1 MIETLSNKEARLRM
15 NDYGKKS
22 IPYLFVIDFDMEKPI
37 VVRLDQIDPYLLKF
51 SFHGITRNTIS
62 GSGSKDAFKTAP
74 VDFSEYQKAY
84 DLVQQNIQAGNTYL
98 TNLTFPT
105 SVTMPWTLP
114 EIYHMANARYK
125 LWIKDKFVVFSP
137 EPFVK
142 IANGQISTFPM
153 KGTIDASI
161 PGAREILAADLKEK
175 AEHATIVDL
184 LRNDLNLVSER
195 VGVERYRYFEKV
207 HTGAGDLYQTSSH
220 IRGFLPSDYQQQLGD
235 ILFELL
241 PAGSVTGAPKK
252 KTVEIIKAA
261 EPYDRGYY
269 TGIFGIFDGRK
280 LESAVSIR
288 FIEQQGNRL
297 VYKSGGGITSFS
309 NMEAEYRE
317 LLDKVYLPVANTIG
331 YEQRVV
337 AIGNH

>member
-1 MIETLSNKEARLRM
+1 L
-15 NDYGKKS
+15 
-22 IPYLFVIDFDMEKPI
+22 
-37 VVRLDQIDPYLLKF
+37 
-51 SFHGITRNTIS
+51 
-62 GSGSKDAFKTAP
+62 
-74 VDFSEYQKAY
+74 EYQKAY
-84 DLVQQNIQAGNTYL
+84 ELVQKNIQAGNTYL

-105 SVTMPWTLP
+105 ALTMPWTLR
-114 EIYHMANARYK
+114 EIYNMAAANYK
-125 LWIKDKFVVFSP
+125 LWIRDKFVVFSP

-153 KGTIDASI
+153 KGTIDGSI
-161 PGAREILAADLKEK
+161 PGAREILEADLKEK

-184 LRNDLNLVSER
+184 LRNDLNLVAER

-220 IRGFLPSDYQQQLGD
+220 IRGVLPSNYQERLGD
-235 ILFELL
+235 ILFKLL

-252 KTVEIIKAA
+252 KTVEIIKSA
-261 EPYDRGYY
+261 EPFDRGYY
-269 TGIFGIFDGRK
+269 TGVFGIFDGIK

-288 FIEQQGNRL
+288 FIEQQEKGL
-297 VYKSGGGITSFS
+297 VYKSGGGITTFS
-309 NMEAEYRE
+309 KMEAEYQE
-317 LLDKVYLPVANTIG
+317 LLHKVYLPVTTTVG